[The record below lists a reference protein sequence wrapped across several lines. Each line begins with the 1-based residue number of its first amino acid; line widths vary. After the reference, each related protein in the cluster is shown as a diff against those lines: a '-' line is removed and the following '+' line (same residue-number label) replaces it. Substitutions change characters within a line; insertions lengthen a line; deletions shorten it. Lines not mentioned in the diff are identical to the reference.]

1 MPQISAYPPS
11 TKSSLLATVILFF
24 YQDSF
29 TTPISIQEF
38 IFDFKQNFTLP
49 DVESYDQVLLELG
62 IAEILKYLM
71 HGKAICIMQ
80 DVLGYELKYFIKSKD
95 SSRLRNLLN
104 TFSHCLPEEKGQ
116 KFDQFYESFDKKF
129 ANLSSK
135 FEASANLKVDAN
147 IHTLE

>member
-11 TKSSLLATVILFF
+11 TKSSLLATVILYF

-71 HGKAICIMQ
+71 HGNAICIMR

-95 SSRLRNLLN
+95 
-104 TFSHCLPEEKGQ
+104 
-116 KFDQFYESFDKKF
+116 
-129 ANLSSK
+129 
-135 FEASANLKVDAN
+135 
-147 IHTLE
+147 